1 MNILFTDD
9 EIAIRE
15 IIVSK
20 LDKNKL
26 GIENIYQADNGI
38 EALATYKQHFPEI
51 VITDI
56 KMPQMDGLELVEKI
70 REISRDTKI
79 IIISGYDEFEFAQ
92 KALRYKVDD
101 YILKPAKINTIEE
114 AILKAKNEV
123 LRNIEMKSKVYE
135 KNFLDLINGRNDSV
149 LIDEH
154 AVLFVIS
161 YKNKIDENWDFIS
174 EHSVIRYGIMNI
186 LREVLRDEKIVLAE
200 DNLGGVV
207 FLLFKGFL
215 TRQTLVKFTD
225 DIKKTVEESVGV
237 FVDIGYSSDCLG
249 RGFKEC
255 YTEAYRCIKEP
266 QSAQERYS
274 DVIFNAIKFI
284 EENLNNT
291 PSLEE
296 TAKFVHVTPNYFSA
310 IFKKE
315 VGKKFS
321 KYIADRRIEIAME
334 LLSTKKYKVYEVAD
348 MLGFENPRYFSLFF
362 KKHTKMTISEFQK
375 TQRG

>member
-225 DIKKTVEESVGV
+225 DIKKTVEESVGI